1 MRDTRYTSYIMWN
14 NDMQPESNAP
24 NAYGSHP
31 FMMSLT
37 QEGKAHGIAFHNSHA
52 MEVSL
57 QPTPAATFRALGGD
71 FDIRYKHK
79 TIFLVI
85 IFMGALIKVFCQW

>member
-37 QEGKAHGIAFHNSHA
+37 REGNAHGIAFHNSHA

-71 FDIRYKHK
+71 FDIRYKQY
-79 TIFLVI
+79 
-85 IFMGALIKVFCQW
+85 GLISDYFHRRIDLSEGMF

>member
-79 TIFLVI
+79 TIFLAV
-85 IFMGALIKVFCQW
+85 IFMGALIN